1 MFDIIF
7 DHLNLLSFNIVI
19 LSIILFFVGYTIA
32 PTIYYRKIRFF
43 LAYPMWLNHFLESW
57 MENKKMVLFAFFS
70 IFFINAGFLAL
81 VLLSGSIPV
90 LPMILLIWMGIN
102 IGVITYHTLKGQF
115 YYSYLFTPV
124 AILELGAVFITFSM
138 ALNINL
144 LTLGKIFAPYTKPFS
159 GMEAYWD
166 TFKIIVI
173 PLLVL
178 AGILELVLFKI
189 SKKLNDG
196 SNPDD
201 EE

>member
-19 LSIILFFVGYTIA
+19 LSIILFFVGYTLA

-166 TFKIIVI
+166 TFKVIVI

-178 AGILELVLFKI
+178 AGNLELVLFKI

>member
-19 LSIILFFVGYTIA
+19 LSIILFFVGYTLA

>member
-19 LSIILFFVGYTIA
+19 LSIILFFVGYTLA

-166 TFKIIVI
+166 TFKVIVI